1 MREVED
7 HASAEI
13 LEVIMHDEVGH
24 VGTGKRWFDYVC
36 GCERRDPISSWQSL
50 VKQYFNG
57 ALKPPFN
64 VPARTAAK
72 FSSAFYGPLAAE
84 QARKEAANRQS

>member
-1 MREVED
+1 
-7 HASAEI
+7 
-13 LEVIMHDEVGH
+13 
-24 VGTGKRWFDYVC
+24 
-36 GCERRDPISSWQSL
+36 L

-64 VPARTAAK
+64 IPARTAAR

-84 QARKEAANRQS
+84 QARAEKAKQSS